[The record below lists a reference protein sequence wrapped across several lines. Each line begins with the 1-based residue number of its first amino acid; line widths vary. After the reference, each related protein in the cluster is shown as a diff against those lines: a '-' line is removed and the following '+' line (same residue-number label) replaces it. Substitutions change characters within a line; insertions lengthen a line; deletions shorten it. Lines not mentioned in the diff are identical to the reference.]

1 MTDDLTGLPNMR
13 SFNQRF
19 MTAIR
24 RCRDGKIGLAVVML
38 DLDHFKSVNDTSN
51 HLVGSYVLATA
62 GKLMR
67 NSGILAEVD
76 VVARY
81 GGDEFVM
88 YIPTKDPHAAIKKA
102 EAIRKVIEATTF
114 SHDGVS
120 IQLTSSIGV
129 SWTAPGFDGR
139 AEDLVK
145 AADLML
151 YRSKEGGRN
160 RVTGMVLRYP
170 IDFDHISRAHLID
183 GDASSDDDNV
193 VGLHKV

>member
-1 MTDDLTGLPNMR
+1 
-13 SFNQRF
+13 
-19 MTAIR
+19 
-24 RCRDGKIGLAVVML
+24 
-38 DLDHFKSVNDTSN
+38 
-51 HLVGSYVLATA
+51 
-62 GKLMR
+62 
-67 NSGILAEVD
+67 
-76 VVARY
+76 
-81 GGDEFVM
+81 M